1 MDKDTGQL
9 AGLRIAYPA
18 FLLFAVFLAAT
29 FTDQVKWFSN
39 LVLFKQPGLWALI
52 SVSGMVVTA
61 LVACIQVFIKPKTA
75 GVTWRSDVQELGFWV
90 RACEYLVWFM
100 VYVFAVPYLGYLPCT
115 ILFTTLLT
123 LRVGHRSMRWC
134 VRAILL
140 AVVTVVIFR
149 AFLQVKIPGGQIY
162 EWLPS
167 PLSKF
172 LLMYL

>member
-1 MDKDTGQL
+1 MSNDTGQPV
-9 AGLRIAYPA
+9 GVRIAYPA

-39 LVLFKQPGLWALI
+39 LTLFKQPGLWALI
-52 SVSGMVVTA
+52 SVGGMLATA
-61 LVACIQVFIKPKTA
+61 LIACVQVFSRRKSPD
-75 GVTWRSDVQELGFWV
+75 VRWRADALEFAFWV
-90 RACEYLVWFM
+90 RACEYLIWFM
-100 VYVFAVPYLGYLPCT
+100 VYVFAVPFLGYLPCT

-134 VRAILL
+134 VRASVFAI
-140 AVVTVVIFR
+140 VTVVIFR